1 MGISKEERKLKQ
13 NIRKG
18 LRKNQSVSVSS
29 GGVVTGGG
37 GDKVKQS
44 GRGRRTVAKKI
55 AAEVTA
61 GANFDNATVTAKV
74 NKPKN
79 KIVSKVPVSGS
90 SVSETRTNN
99 RGTVIN
105 KTTETVNTEKTKSKR
120 PSKFRADYGITR
132 NTNEV
137 DNRETKTS
145 LTQGKRESAGS
156 VEVQGI
162 PSRLGNSFRF
172 AGGKGDG
179 LARTIKNANQGI
191 SDVRERSNQGLTN
204 KSKSGFFMKSSP
216 FNKPGD
222 ADEVFSVNR
231 TSPQP
236 GVDTSTT
243 SASFNTPGRKVE
255 RQAETPEEINAWINA
270 SQENKDKY
278 KPGKSFSGSSTSST
292 VSLDKVS
299 PNVIKKEVIGD
310 YKPASST
317 YESAPDGIIEKVTPS
332 SSNKI
337 STSRTRV
344 DRKKIRQDNRIERKA
359 NRKQGKLDKQ
369 GGGTNCRMVCD

>member
-1 MGISKEERKLKQ
+1 MGLFKKSKEKQ
-13 NIRKG
+13 LRQDIRKG

-44 GRGRRTVAKKI
+44 GRGRRQVAKKI

-145 LTQGKRESAGS
+145 LTQGKRGGAGS
-156 VEVQGI
+156 VEVEGI
-162 PSRLGNSFRF
+162 PSKLGNSFSF
-172 AGGKGDG
+172 AGAGKEDG

-204 KSKSGFFMKSSP
+204 KSKSGFFMRSSP

-222 ADEVFSVNR
+222 ADEVFSINR
-231 TSPQP
+231 NSPQP
-236 GVDTSTT
+236 GVSTSTT
-243 SASFNTPGRKVE
+243 SASFITPGRKVE

-270 SQENKDKY
+270 PKENKEKY
-278 KPGKSFSGSSTSST
+278 KPGRSFADSSTSST

-299 PNVIKKEVIGD
+299 PNVIKKEVTGSD
-310 YKPASST
+310 YIARKLLAMDLLQM
-317 YESAPDGIIEKVTPS
+317 EALEK
-332 SSNKI
+332 
-337 STSRTRV
+337 
-344 DRKKIRQDNRIERKA
+344 
-359 NRKQGKLDKQ
+359 
-369 GGGTNCRMVCD
+369 